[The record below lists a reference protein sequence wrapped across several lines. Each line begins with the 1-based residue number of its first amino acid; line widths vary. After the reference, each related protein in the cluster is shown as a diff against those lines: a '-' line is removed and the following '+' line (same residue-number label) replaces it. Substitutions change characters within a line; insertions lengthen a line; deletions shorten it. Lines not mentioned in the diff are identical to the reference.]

1 MKNKSA
7 IFIIAFVVLVFA
19 FKVGKSINAEETSSQ
34 LFTSPAT
41 TEVVK
46 YQPDSKTLS
55 RLASL
60 LFIAS
65 CVVASSYLSSR
76 KKKTAIKA
84 SKSNAGEYSLAPLH
98 NRKVVATQKN
108 IAI

>member
-1 MKNKSA
+1 MKNKTA

-19 FKVGKSINAEETSSQ
+19 FKVGKSINIAETSSQ
-34 LFTSPAT
+34 MFTSPAS

-60 LFIAS
+60 LFIAT

-76 KKKTAIKA
+76 KKKTALNT
-84 SKSNAGEYSLAPLH
+84 SKSNAGEYSLTSLQ